1 MISPVIFSYQDL
13 FQKWKPCSFHLF
25 DGRGKQ
31 YMYRKALSFN
41 VATRKRE
48 RHNPDGTT
56 RERER
61 AEELSPSTT
70 CREPTAEELIVTK
83 PLTLVAAPSV
93 VSSPWVLAMIS
104 DEIHGVGGVLHPTK
118 LRCQIWEASYM
129 YIHFQEYRIRGIRL
143 P

>member
-1 MISPVIFSYQDL
+1 
-13 FQKWKPCSFHLF
+13 
-25 DGRGKQ
+25 
-31 YMYRKALSFN
+31 MYRKALSFN

-56 RERER
+56 REIER

-93 VSSPWVLAMIS
+93 VSSP
-104 DEIHGVGGVLHPTK
+104 
-118 LRCQIWEASYM
+118 
-129 YIHFQEYRIRGIRL
+129 
-143 P
+143 